1 MPQPPGTGT
10 AADGLTRHRLRFD
23 SLAALG
29 RSATGHPPGPW
40 ASRRRVEGHPD
51 HMSRAAA
58 RRAPASAALRLPR
71 CARSLSDREG
81 SGPW

>member
-29 RSATGHPPGPW
+29 RSATGTIPVPERGG
-40 ASRRRVEGHPD
+40 AESKGTLIR
-51 HMSRAAA
+51 
-58 RRAPASAALRLPR
+58 LRFDSSLR
-71 CARSLSDREG
+71 SSLSDRD
-81 SGPW
+81 SPGP